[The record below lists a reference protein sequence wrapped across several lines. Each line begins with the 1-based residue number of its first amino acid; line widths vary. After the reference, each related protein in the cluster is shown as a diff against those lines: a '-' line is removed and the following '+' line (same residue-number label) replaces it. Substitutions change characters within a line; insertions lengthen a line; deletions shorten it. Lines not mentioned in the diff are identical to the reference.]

1 MRTDDLLVRIAA
13 DPPQPP
19 LRPGRML
26 AQTVAAMAGCC
37 LMFLAVM
44 GVRDGLGAALSQP
57 VVAVKSLLPVL
68 LCVACLPAALRAA
81 RPDAPL
87 ARPWVPLALA
97 GAAGALWL
105 ANYALRPPGVRF
117 ADVSV
122 PAVAECLGFI
132 LALSAAPLSLAI
144 VLLRKGA
151 STRPRAAGAL
161 TGLAVSAGV
170 AAGYSLYCTQDNPL
184 FYLTWYGAAM
194 GLAAAV
200 GALAG
205 DRWLR
210 W

>member
-1 MRTDDLLVRIAA
+1 MRTEDLLVRIAA

-26 AQTVAAMAGCC
+26 AQTAAAMAGCC
-37 LMFLAVM
+37 LLFLAVM
-44 GVRDGLGAALSQP
+44 GTRDGLGTALSQP
-57 VVAVKSLLPVL
+57 LVAVKSLLPL
-68 LCVACLPAALRAA
+68 LVCLACLPAALHGA
-81 RPDAPL
+81 RPEARP

-105 ANYALRPPGVRF
+105 ASYALRPPGARF

-132 LALSAAPLSLAI
+132 LALAALPLSLAI
-144 VLLRKGA
+144 ALLRRGA
-151 STRPRAAGAL
+151 PTRPRAAGAL
-161 TGLAVSAGV
+161 AGLAVAAGV

-184 FYLTWYGAAM
+184 FYLTWYGAAI